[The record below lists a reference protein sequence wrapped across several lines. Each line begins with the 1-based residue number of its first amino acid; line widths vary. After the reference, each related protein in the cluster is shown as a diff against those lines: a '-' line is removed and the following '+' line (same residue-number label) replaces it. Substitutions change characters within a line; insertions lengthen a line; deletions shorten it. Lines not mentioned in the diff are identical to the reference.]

1 MKIKDIRT
9 IQAFTI
15 HSQADIR
22 DILSKLPADAEVI
35 SITPKESSMNSD
47 NEIFV
52 HSFDVWVLIRKSKE
66 KEEDILP

>member
-1 MKIKDIRT
+1 MKIKEIKT

-22 DILSKLPADAEVI
+22 DILARLPADAEVI

-52 HSFDVWVLIRKSKE
+52 HSFDVWVLIKKNKDE
-66 KEEDILP
+66 N